1 MSLCTE
7 QNHHPPK
14 RLLGWCLQAGSFE
27 LQAKWNGKNISY
39 RHTTYVL
46 HYLLYYLLLH
56 FCYARLR
63 SLLQV
68 RQQLEERQSRRKM
81 QLEQVLNGADGLEMF
96 GTGILMVSMLWISLD
111 RWSFGIKISVL
122 NHSISQ
128 GEGSWI
134 SQGLLY
140 FSFILVF

>member
-1 MSLCTE
+1 
-7 QNHHPPK
+7 
-14 RLLGWCLQAGSFE
+14 
-27 LQAKWNGKNISY
+27 
-39 RHTTYVL
+39 
-46 HYLLYYLLLH
+46 
-56 FCYARLR
+56 
-63 SLLQV
+63 
-68 RQQLEERQSRRKM
+68 M